1 MALHLAEHIMVS
13 LLATLKGLTTTGNN
27 VIRGRVYSFDESI
40 KNALTLSMGPDTR
53 LEPEMQSFD
62 DLDSELIV
70 YIDSHVK
77 TVTEQI
83 DTQLNLIRAE
93 ITIALA
99 LDYTQGGLVIDTTE
113 IGADE
118 PELTGE
124 GAAISGT
131 QRNTFLI
138 HYRRKINDP
147 TIG

>member
-40 KNALTLSMGPDTR
+40 KNAITLSMGPDTR
-53 LEPEMQSFD
+53 LETDVQSFD

-77 TVTEQI
+77 SVTEQI
-83 DTQLNLIRAE
+83 DTQLNLIRTE

-113 IGADE
+113 IGSDE
-118 PELTGE
+118 PELTGDGSE
-124 GAAISGT
+124 ISGT

-138 HYRRKINDP
+138 HYRRKINNP
-147 TIG
+147 TVG